1 MIYLDNA
8 ATTFPKPDCVYDC
21 VNEIQRTLAVNA
33 GRGTYKSAQKASS
46 IIDEVRQKISAFTG
60 CSSTNQ
66 IVLSPSA
73 TIAMNQIIGGLNW
86 NENMNVYV
94 SPFEHNAVARPLKSM
109 ADKYGFSVILL
120 PFDGKSQKL
129 DSDKMNNM
137 FAVKHP
143 DVVFVNHISN
153 VTGLILPVE
162 EIFRP
167 AKRYNAVTVLDA
179 SQSLGLLDVNVRDM
193 QADFIA
199 FAGHKNLYG
208 HFGIGGFISSGRV
221 PLKKYLAGGTGSDS
235 LNLDMPSGMP
245 VGFEPASHNIIA
257 AAALNSSLD
266 WLNSIGIVNVF
277 SHKKDLTLY
286 AVENLKKFRNIDV
299 YLPGNA
305 DEHISVISINH
316 KEYRPDEL
324 AEILNED
331 FDIAV
336 RSGYHCAPF
345 VHELIGTKDSFGTV
359 RISIGYFNTKTDID
373 KLIAALEELK

>member
-8 ATTFPKPDCVYDC
+8 ATTFPKPECVYDC

-33 GRGTYKSAQKASS
+33 GRGTYKFARKASS
-46 IIDEVRQKISAFTG
+46 IIDEVRQKISVLTG
-60 CSSTNQ
+60 CENASHV
-66 IVLSPSA
+66 VLSPSA
-73 TIAMNQIIGGLNW
+73 TIAMNQIIGGLSW

-109 ADKYGFSVILL
+109 ADKYGFCIHFL
-120 PFDGKSQKL
+120 PFDGKSQQF
-129 DSDKMNNM
+129 DTDKMNNM

-143 DVVFVNHISN
+143 DAVFVNHISN
-153 VTGLILPVE
+153 VTGLILPAE
-162 EIFRP
+162 KIFGM
-167 AKRYNAVTVLDA
+167 AKKYNAVTVLDA
-179 SQSLGLLDVNVRDM
+179 SQSLGLLDVNM
-193 QADFIA
+193 QNMQVDFIA

-221 PLKKYLAGGTGSDS
+221 PLKKFLTGGTGSDS
-235 LNLDMPSGMP
+235 LNLDMPSDMP
-245 VGFEPASHNIIA
+245 SGFEPASHNIIA

-277 SHKKDLTLY
+277 SHKKELTLY
-286 AVENLKKFRNIDV
+286 TVESLKKLRNIDV
-299 YLPGNA
+299 YLPEKS

-324 AEILNED
+324 AEILDGD

-345 VHELIGTKDSFGTV
+345 VHELIGTKDNFGTV
-359 RISIGYFNTKTDID
+359 RISVGYFNTKNDID
-373 KLIAALEELK
+373 KLIAALEEL